1 MIHSSLLQKKHPP
14 NPLLV
19 GHEEESR
26 NIFMNI
32 SKIRSTNQK
41 KTAERQEGQQDESI
55 SHNGKIDTSLTS
67 KKATEESYEGHLHQY
82 QVRHDEDQ

>member
-1 MIHSSLLQKKHPP
+1 MIHPSLLQKKHPP

-41 KTAERQEGQQDESI
+41 KQLNA
-55 SHNGKIDTSLTS
+55 
-67 KKATEESYEGHLHQY
+67 KKANKMNQY
-82 QVRHDEDQ
+82 LIMVR